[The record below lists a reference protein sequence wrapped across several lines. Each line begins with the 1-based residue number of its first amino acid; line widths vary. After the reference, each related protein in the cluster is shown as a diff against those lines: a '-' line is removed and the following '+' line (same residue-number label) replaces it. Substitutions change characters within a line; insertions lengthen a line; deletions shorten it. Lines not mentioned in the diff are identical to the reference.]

1 MMSRDAMS
9 FRTLRLCSVV
19 LSVGVLSSCAT
30 PGGQGPQASGAPQCF
45 FETMGASLLCGAVAD
60 GNNRV
65 RAALVCAAAA
75 YVGCQFAKS
84 YTAQRVQTEQE
95 VKAGYVKA
103 NKQLPPAPMVTA
115 FSTQL
120 SPDGRVRKQAALDVT
135 SDLTVVPG
143 RSGGPVKIE
152 HEVAIVDKYGTEWFK
167 GKRQPNQGEAG
178 TYQTA
183 FNMTVPKEME
193 PGDYRLQQAVYLNG
207 APSGSALI
215 SPKQFRVLAAVDGE
229 PVQVAWLD

>member
-1 MMSRDAMS
+1 MMNRDAMS

-120 SPDGRVRKQAALDVT
+120 SPDGRVRKQAALD
-135 SDLTVVPG
+135 LT
-143 RSGGPVKIE
+143 GPLGE
-152 HEVAIVDKYGTEWFK
+152 QWAYRLVAIQRD
-167 GKRQPNQGEAG
+167 
-178 TYQTA
+178 
-183 FNMTVPKEME
+183 
-193 PGDYRLQQAVYLNG
+193 
-207 APSGSALI
+207 SGSPIRAWWGTPAR
-215 SPKQFRVLAAVDGE
+215 SAKAALAARMT
-229 PVQVAWLD
+229 PSCSTTMPSTLPSIR